1 MASAVVATPTL
12 CSQVVTRPC
21 WILASIRYV
30 RPRSRTWATCRRSR
44 RLSSSDSL
52 TRAFFRIGR
61 GGPRRGQEQQLAALK
76 RQRAEKLGEAE
87 VVADEQAAFV
97 PVERKGREVIAGGV
111 VLVLAHRG
119 KEMRFVVG
127 CETRAL
133 PVKDVGGVVHAPA
146 APVGDRAGDD
156 VHVQL
161 AGERRAQ
168 RLHRLAAAVAP
179 LRQLIGGDEAGVP
192 SFRQQRG
199 VRALRRRASA
209 CAKL

>member
-1 MASAVVATPTL
+1 MIP
-12 CSQVVTRPC
+12 P
-21 WILASIRYV
+21 
-30 RPRSRTWATCRRSR
+30 
-44 RLSSSDSL
+44 
-52 TRAFFRIGR
+52 R
-61 GGPRRGQEQQLAALK
+61 GGPLRGQEQQLDALK

-87 VVADEQAAFV
+87 VVADEQTAFV

-111 VLVLAHRG
+111 VLVLTHRG

-133 PVKDVGGVVHAPA
+133 PVKDIGGVVHAPA

-156 VHVQL
+156 VQVQL

-179 LRQLIGGDEAGVP
+179 LRQMVGGEEAGVP

-199 VRALRRRASA
+199 VRALRRRAAQQRLRVREIIGALTQTHIHLNDAQPHAQTSLNLVRTGSDA
-209 CAKL
+209 HAPAL